1 MYQFGGIYL
10 DTDSHSI
17 KRFPKI
23 LQKSFVSYIFSGW
36 NNIQN
41 SVFGFSKHSRF
52 LKFVIESLK
61 LNWKKPGYRNQS
73 VPWKTG
79 PTFLTSMLVSC
90 EAQARIGTGWPSRQK
105 ASKLKPLPRAY
116 IKVGC
121 HLPTT
126 TTTHPP
132 ASLNTLH
139 FADNCQARQVEVTGG
154 V

>member
-105 ASKLKPLPRAY
+105 ASKLLKPCLELTLKLVATFPP
-116 IKVGC
+116 
-121 HLPTT
+121 PTHKFNFT
-126 TTTHPP
+126 QIMATWG
-132 ASLNTLH
+132 S
-139 FADNCQARQVEVTGG
+139 GG
-154 V
+154 VSGGKGRCVG